1 MEVVELLGRAR
12 VVAEAVEP
20 LFSLESLDA
29 KWETI
34 ITPAASPGNG
44 NRENQPLTT

>member
-1 MEVVELLGRAR
+1 MELLGRAR

-34 ITPAASPGNG
+34 ITPVASPEVTGNG